1 MQISGPDGPD
11 GPDVSDVSAGRRR
24 VLRLLGSAPAVAALG
39 GFVSQAARAAD
50 AALSSVTLVLGDQ
63 AGGTRALAEAAKVLE
78 GTPYAYK
85 WANFQGA
92 APLFEA
98 QRAGAVDLAPAG
110 DLPVLAAAV
119 GDPTLKIVA
128 TRVGSGAQLGI
139 VVPADSKL
147 RSVAELKGRT
157 VFVSS
162 ARGSISQFQLYG
174 ALAEAGLTRNDVSA
188 RFVLPVDAFTAFES
202 GRIDVWA
209 TFDPYFGTAVQR
221 GARVLRDGTG
231 INSGLG
237 FVTASGAAAADPLKR
252 LAIADV
258 LQRLQRAGDW
268 AMANPDAYAHVYASL
283 TRLPYDA
290 AKTITARSAL
300 KQRFVADNDIVALQ
314 RVADIAFRDAILPR
328 RIDVR
333 AISDTQIAMA

>member
-1 MQISGPDGPD
+1 MEMDS
-11 GPDVSDVSAGRRR
+11 SDVFAGRRR
-24 VLRLLGSAPAVAALG
+24 VLRLLGAVPTVAALS
-39 GFVSQAARAAD
+39 GFGSREARAAD
-50 AALSSVTLVLGDQ
+50 AALGAVTLVLGDQ
-63 AGGTRALAEAAKVLE
+63 AGGTRALAEAAKVLD
-78 GTPYAYK
+78 GTSYAFK

-147 RSVAELKGRT
+147 RSVAELKGRM

-162 ARGSISQFQLYG
+162 ARGSISQFQFYG
-174 ALAEAGLTRNDVSA
+174 ALAEAGLSREDVSV
-188 RFVLPVDAFTAFES
+188 RFVLPVDAFSAFES

-237 FVTASGAAAADPLKR
+237 FVTASGTAAADPLKR

-268 AMANPDAYAHVYASL
+268 AVANPDAYAQVYASL
-283 TRLPYDA
+283 TRLPLDA

-300 KQRFVADNDIVALQ
+300 KQRFVAENDIVALQ

-333 AISDTQIAMA
+333 AISDTQIAKA

>member
-1 MQISGPDGPD
+1 MQISGSDGPD

-39 GFVSQAARAAD
+39 GFASQAARAAD

-63 AGGTRALAEAAKVLE
+63 AGGTRALAEAAKVLD
-78 GTPYAYK
+78 GTPYAFR

-139 VVPADSKL
+139 LVAPNSPIRTVAD
-147 RSVAELKGRT
+147 LKGRT

-162 ARGSISQFQLYG
+162 ARGRISQFQLYG
-174 ALAEAGLTRNDVSA
+174 ALAEAGLSKDDVKV
-188 RFVLPVDAFTAFES
+188 RFILPVDAFAAFAS
-202 GRIDVWA
+202 GSIDVWA
-209 TFDPYFGTAVQR
+209 TFDPYYGIAVQR
-221 GARVLRDGTG
+221 GARILRDGFG

-237 FVTASGAAAADPLKR
+237 FITASAAALADARKR
-252 LAIADV
+252 AAIADV
-258 LQRLQRAGDW
+258 LLRLQRAGDW
-268 AMANPDAYAHVYASL
+268 ALANPDAHAQIYSTL
-283 TRLPYDA
+283 TRSPLDA
-290 AKTITARSAL
+290 AKQITHRAAL
-300 KQRFVADNDIVALQ
+300 KQHFVTE
-314 RVADIAFRDAILPR
+314 ADIAALQKVADSADP
-328 RIDVR
+328 
-333 AISDTQIAMA
+333 

>member
-1 MQISGPDGPD
+1 MQIHGSD
-11 GPDVSDVSAGRRR
+11 GPDVSDVYAGRRR
-24 VLRLLGSAPAVAALG
+24 VLRLLGAAPAVATLG
-39 GFVSQAARAAD
+39 GFASQAAKAAD
-50 AALSSVTLVLGDQ
+50 AALGSVTLVLGDQ
-63 AGGTRALAEAAKVLE
+63 AGGTRALAEAAKVLD
-78 GTPYAYK
+78 GTPYAFK

-139 VVPADSKL
+139 LVPADSKL

-174 ALAEAGLTRNDVSA
+174 ALAEAGLSRNDVA
-188 RFVLPVDAFTAFES
+188 VRFVLPVDAFTAFES

-221 GARVLRDGTG
+221 GARVLRDGIG

-237 FVTASGAAAADPLKR
+237 FVTASGAAAAEPLKR

-268 AMANPDAYAHVYASL
+268 AVANLDAYAHVYASL
-283 TRLPYDA
+283 PRLTLDA

-333 AISDTQIAMA
+333 AISDTQIAKA

>member
-1 MQISGPDGPD
+1 MQISGSD

-24 VLRLLGSAPAVAALG
+24 VLRLLGAAPAVAALG
-39 GFVSQAARAAD
+39 GFAPQAAKAAD
-50 AALSSVTLVLGDQ
+50 AALGSVTLVLGDQ
-63 AGGTRALAEAAKVLE
+63 AGGTRALAKAAKVLD
-78 GTPYAYK
+78 GTPYAFK

-128 TRVGSGAQLGI
+128 TRVGSGSQLGI
-139 VVPADSKL
+139 LVPADSKL

-174 ALAEAGLTRNDVSA
+174 ALAEAGLSRNDVSV
-188 RFVLPVDAFTAFES
+188 RFVLPVDAFSAFES

-268 AMANPDAYAHVYASL
+268 AVANLDAYAHVYASL
-283 TRLPYDA
+283 TRLPLDA

-333 AISDTQIAMA
+333 AISDTQIAKA